1 MESVTIS
8 WELFGR
14 EDGHIS
20 LPRRVSFFFRWCRF
34 DARCI
39 TVGEGG
45 GGAEGGGGMGHGW
58 GHVGR
63 EFPREWRGMIFDERD
78 RVLVAWR

>member
-1 MESVTIS
+1 MGIIRPG
-8 WELFGR
+8 GR
-14 EDGHIS
+14 AHLSTAKGIIFLSMVPIRCEVYH
-20 LPRRVSFFFRWCRF
+20 RRR
-34 DARCI
+34 
-39 TVGEGG
+39 GG

>member
-1 MESVTIS
+1 MA
-8 WELFGR
+8 
-14 EDGHIS
+14 H
-20 LPRRVSFFFRWCRF
+20 LPVSPGLVQGS
-34 DARCI
+34 
-39 TVGEGG
+39 VGEGSSKEEDRSQEAR
-45 GGAEGGGGMGHGW
+45 AEGGGGMGDGW